1 MPGWQRNL
9 YVIWVAEFIAI
20 AGFSVAMP
28 FLPYYVQELG
38 IKDEKQ
44 VELWSGL
51 LFSGQAVTMGIFAPI
66 WGSLADRFGRKLMVE
81 RAMFAGAVLM
91 AAMGFARSV
100 QELLLLRILQGCL
113 TGTVAA
119 ATTLVASTAPRQ
131 KAGYSLG
138 LLQMAVYVGASA
150 GPMLGGLVADA
161 FGYRAA
167 FWVTGAL
174 IFVGGWLVVF
184 FVREDFQPVQREG
197 SVTGDFV
204 RGLRLVLSSKALQ
217 SAFAVRLLSRLGD
230 RLLVPLLPLF
240 IASLLTG
247 GKVASIAGLVVGLA
261 AASSA
266 VGAVVLGRVSDRLGQ
281 RRVLIVST
289 LAAAAFYVPQFFV
302 TSVVQLALLQAA
314 TGLALGG
321 TIASVSAVM
330 AALAPEGRQGAVY
343 GVDASM
349 VSAANAVGPM
359 AGALIAAA
367 VGLRP
372 TFLLVAGVFVLASLG
387 VARLMPESAPLA
399 VEAEGGPAAS

>member
-1 MPGWQRNL
+1 
-9 YVIWVAEFIAI
+9 
-20 AGFSVAMP
+20 
-28 FLPYYVQELG
+28 
-38 IKDEKQ
+38 
-44 VELWSGL
+44 
-51 LFSGQAVTMGIFAPI
+51 
-66 WGSLADRFGRKLMVE
+66 MVE
-81 RAMFAGAVLM
+81 RAMFAGAILM

-150 GPMLGGLVADA
+150 GPLLGGVIADA

-184 FVREDFQPVQREG
+184 FVQEEFQPSPRQENLA
-197 SVTGDFV
+197 GDFW
-204 RGLRLVLSSKALQ
+204 RGLKLVLSSKPLQ

-230 RLLVPLLPLF
+230 RILVPLLPLF

-247 GKVASIAGLVVGLA
+247 GQVASIAGLVVGIA

-281 RRVLIVST
+281 RRVLIVCT
-289 LAAAAFYVPQFFV
+289 LTAAALYLPQSFV
-302 TSVVQLALLQAA
+302 TNVVQLTILQAA
-314 TGLALGG
+314 TRVALGG
-321 TIASVSAVM
+321 TLASVSAAM
-330 AALAPEGRQGAVY
+330 ATLAPEGRQGAVY
-343 GVDASM
+343 GVDASV
-349 VSAANAVGPM
+349 VSAANAIGPLG
-359 AGALIAAA
+359 GAILAVA

-372 TFLLVAGVFVLASLG
+372 TFMCVAGVFVLASLG
-387 VARLMPESAPLA
+387 VAKLMPSVSPLTL
-399 VEAEGGPAAS
+399 EAEGGPAAS

>member
-9 YVIWVAEFIAI
+9 YVIWVAELVALV
-20 AGFSVAMP
+20 GFNVIMP
-28 FLPYYVQELG
+28 FLPYYVQDLG

-51 LFSGQAVTMGIFAPI
+51 LFSGQAITMGIFAPI

-81 RAMFAGAVLM
+81 RAMFAGAIVM

-138 LLQMAVYVGASA
+138 LLQMAIYVGASA
-150 GPMLGGLVADA
+150 GPMLGGLIADA

-174 IFVGGWLVVF
+174 LFVGGWLVMF
-184 FVREDFQPVQREG
+184 FVQEQFQPVQREG
-197 SVTGDFV
+197 SMAGDFM
-204 RGLRLVLSSKALQ
+204 RGLRVVLGSKPLQ

-247 GKVASIAGLVVGLA
+247 GQVASIAGLVVGFA

-266 VGAVVLGRVSDRLGQ
+266 VGAVVLGRASDRLGQ

-289 LAAAAFYVPQFFV
+289 LAAAAFYVPQFFA
-302 TSVVQLALLQAA
+302 TNVVQLALLQVA
-314 TGLALGG
+314 TGAALGG
-321 TIASVSAVM
+321 TIASVSAAM

-349 VSAANAVGPM
+349 VSAANAIGPIG
-359 AGALIAAA
+359 GAMLAAA

-372 TFLLVAGVFVLASLG
+372 TFLCVAGVFVLASLG
-387 VARLMPESAPLA
+387 VARLMPESASPVL
-399 VEAEGGPAAS
+399 EAEGGPAAS

>member
-9 YVIWVAEFIAI
+9 YVIWVAELVALV
-20 AGFSVAMP
+20 GFNVIMP
-28 FLPYYVQELG
+28 FLPYYVQDLG

-51 LFSGQAVTMGIFAPI
+51 LFSGQAITMGIFAPI

-81 RAMFAGAVLM
+81 RAMFAGAIVM

-138 LLQMAVYVGASA
+138 LLQMAIYVGASA
-150 GPMLGGLVADA
+150 GPMLGGLIADA

-174 IFVGGWLVVF
+174 LFVGGWLVVF
-184 FVREDFQPVQREG
+184 FVQEQFQPVQREG
-197 SVTGDFV
+197 SMAGDFM
-204 RGLRLVLSSKALQ
+204 RGLRVVLGSKPLQ

-247 GKVASIAGLVVGLA
+247 GQVASIAGLVVGLA

-266 VGAVVLGRVSDRLGQ
+266 VGAVVLGRASDRLGQ

-289 LAAAAFYVPQFFV
+289 LAAAAFYVPQFFA
-302 TSVVQLALLQAA
+302 TNVVQLALLQVA
-314 TGLALGG
+314 TGAALG
-321 TIASVSAVM
+321 AM

-349 VSAANAVGPM
+349 VSAANAIGPIG
-359 AGALIAAA
+359 GAMLAAA

-372 TFLLVAGVFVLASLG
+372 TFLCVAGVFVLASLG
-387 VARLMPESAPLA
+387 VARLMPKSAPPVL
-399 VEAEGGPAAS
+399 EAEGGPAAS

>member
-1 MPGWQRNL
+1 MPAWQRNL
-9 YVIWVAEFIAI
+9 YIIWVAELVAI

-28 FLPYYVQELG
+28 FLPYYVQDLG
-38 IKDEKQ
+38 VTDEKQ
-44 VELWSGL
+44 VALWSGL
-51 LFSGQAVTMGIFAPI
+51 LFSGQAITMGIFAPI

-81 RAMFAGAVLM
+81 RAMFAGAILM

-138 LLQMAVYVGASA
+138 LLQMAIYVGASA

-161 FGYRAA
+161 FGYRVA
-167 FWVTGAL
+167 FWMTGVL
-174 IFVGGWLVVF
+174 LFVGGLLVVF
-184 FVREDFQPVQREG
+184 FVQEEFQPVHREG
-197 SVTGDFV
+197 STAGDFV

-247 GKVASIAGLVVGLA
+247 GQVASIAGLVVGIA

-289 LAAAAFYVPQFFV
+289 LAAAAFYVPQFFA
-302 TSVVQLALLQAA
+302 TNVVQLALLQVV

-321 TIASVSAVM
+321 TIASVSAAM

-349 VSAANAVGPM
+349 VSAANAIGPM
-359 AGALIAAA
+359 GGAMLAAA

-372 TFLLVAGVFVLASLG
+372 TFLCVAGVFVLASVG
-387 VARLMPESAPLA
+387 VARLMPKSAPSALQ
-399 VEAEGGPAAS
+399 AEGGPAAS

>member
-1 MPGWQRNL
+1 MPTWQRNL
-9 YVIWVAEFIAI
+9 YVIWVAELVAI

-28 FLPYYVQELG
+28 FLPYYVQDLG
-38 IKDEKQ
+38 ITDEAQ
-44 VELWSGL
+44 VALWSGL
-51 LFSGQAVTMGIFAPI
+51 LFSGQAITMGIFAPI

-81 RAMFAGAVLM
+81 RAMFAGAILM

-119 ATTLVASTAPRQ
+119 ATTLVASTVPRH

-161 FGYRAA
+161 FGYRVA

-174 IFVGGWLVVF
+174 LFVGGWLVVF
-184 FVREDFQPVQREG
+184 FVQEEFQPVRREG
-197 SVTGDFV
+197 SAAGDFV
-204 RGLRLVLSSKALQ
+204 RGLRLVVSSKSLQ
-217 SAFAVRLLSRLGD
+217 AAFAVRLLSRLGD

-247 GKVASIAGLVVGLA
+247 GQVASIAGLVVGLA

-281 RRVLIVST
+281 RRVLIAST

-321 TIASVSAVM
+321 TIASVSAAM

-349 VSAANAVGPM
+349 VSAANAIGPM
-359 AGALIAAA
+359 AGAMLAAA

-372 TFLLVAGVFVLASLG
+372 TFLCVAGVFVLASVG
-387 VARLMPESAPLA
+387 VARLMPENCASG
-399 VEAEGGPAAS
+399 VERPAE

>member
-1 MPGWQRNL
+1 MPTWQRNL
-9 YVIWVAEFIAI
+9 YVIWVAELVAI

-28 FLPYYVQELG
+28 FLPYYVQDLG
-38 IKDEKQ
+38 ITDEAQ
-44 VELWSGL
+44 VALWSGL
-51 LFSGQAVTMGIFAPI
+51 LFSGQAITMGIFAPI

-81 RAMFAGAVLM
+81 RAMFAGAILM

-161 FGYRAA
+161 FGYRVA

-174 IFVGGWLVVF
+174 LFVGGWLVVF
-184 FVREDFQPVQREG
+184 FVQEEFQPVRREG
-197 SVTGDFV
+197 SAAGDFV
-204 RGLRLVLSSKALQ
+204 RGLRLVVSSKSLQ
-217 SAFAVRLLSRLGD
+217 AAFAVRLLSRLGD

-247 GKVASIAGLVVGLA
+247 GQVASIAGLVVGLA

-281 RRVLIVST
+281 RRVLIAST

-321 TIASVSAVM
+321 TIASVSAAM

-349 VSAANAVGPM
+349 VSAANAIGPM
-359 AGALIAAA
+359 AGAMLAAA

-372 TFLLVAGVFVLASLG
+372 TFLCVAGVFVLASVG
-387 VARLMPESAPLA
+387 VARLMPENCASG
-399 VEAEGGPAAS
+399 VERPAE